1 MGNTLKLNHHATSGK
16 TPTNLAA
23 GEVAI
28 NSANK
33 KIWVGTNG
41 TTAGQVLVFD
51 HSIYST
57 DLTDN
62 NDNYY
67 LTGITKS
74 SNTLTFA
81 VSGTSNVQYT
91 FGSNAFT
98 STSIPTNTNQLT
110 NGAGF
115 VTNSGV
121 TGIST
126 SAGLDGSGTSGT
138 VNVSLDLSELT
149 DMTADV
155 VGANDELILLDS
167 GAERRKAINEIKLS
181 QFNNDAGFITDGNTG
196 WNNSYGFVTSSG
208 VTQINTGAGLDG
220 GSSSSTVSLSLD
232 LSELTDMTD
241 SWSNST
247 DEFIVLD
254 NGTQKRKLSSE
265 IFGSN
270 AFNSTTIPTNTNQLT
285 NGAGFTTAGGHNHDS
300 RYYTESEVDT
310 LLAGK
315 SSTSHN
321 HNSTYLSLTGG
332 TLNSGGNDTT
342 LAIQCK
348 DAGRAMLQIG
358 DSTDGTQGTGALELT
373 QDGSYGGGMS
383 YNGDN
388 NPTFASGETSD
399 NITFYRLNN
408 GTRTEV
414 FHYPYNSNT
423 VGFNGALTWSGGGSA
438 NANTAYGWGNHAS
451 AGYSTASNSQTFT
464 NKGGNISQWTNDSG
478 YTTNVGDITN
488 VSVGTG
494 LDGGGSSGDVTI
506 SLDLS
511 ELPDMTQS
519 WANGSDEFIVLD
531 GGTQKR
537 KLSSEIFGSNAFNS
551 TTIPTNTNQL
561 TNGAG
566 FITDGNTG
574 WNNTYGFVTS
584 SGVTSVASG
593 TGITGG
599 TITGTGTLSLALGE
613 LTDMTSSWDNSVDE
627 FIVLD
632 NGSQARK
639 RSAEIFG
646 SNAFNSTT
654 IPTNNNQLTNG
665 AGYTTNVGDITNVSV
680 GTGLDGGGSSGDVT
694 INLDLSE
701 LPDMTQSWA
710 NGSDEF
716 IVLDSGTQKRKLS
729 SEIFGSNAFNSTTIP
744 TNTNQLTNG
753 AGFTTAGGHNHD
765 SRYYTEGEVDTLI
778 SGFVSSS
785 GVTSVSVGTG
795 LDGGGSSS
803 SVTVSLDLSEL
814 ADMTQSWTSSDEFI
828 VLDGGVQKRKQSSE
842 IFGSNAFNSTTIPTN
857 NNQLTNGAGYR
868 TSAQVDTAIGDYA
881 GTIAATGASALFGGG
896 SSGVTNQGLSRDVA
910 YKIMTNTNSSVAC
923 VTTTGGSSEYYLRY
937 KNGGNFSWE
946 RIAWNHIEGMSTLDP
961 LP

>member
-1 MGNTLKLNHHATSGK
+1 MANTIKLGLNQNSGK
-16 TPTNLAA
+16 TPTNLQE
-23 GEVAI
+23 GEIAI
-28 NSANK
+28 NSANR
-33 KIWVGTNG
+33 KIWVGTDG

-67 LTGITKS
+67 LNGITKS
-74 SNTLTFA
+74 GNKLTFS
-81 VSGTSNVQYT
+81 VSGATNQEYT

-98 STSIPTNTNQLT
+98 STTIPTNTNQLT

-115 VTNSGV
+115 VTSSILDTQV
-121 TGIST
+121 TAVSVGT
-126 SAGLDGSGTSGT
+126 GLDGGATSGT
-138 VNVSLDLSELT
+138 ANISLDLSELT

-285 NGAGFTTAGGHNHDS
+285 NGAGFTTAAGHNHDS

-321 HNSTYLSLTGG
+321 HNSTYLGINAKAADANLLDGVNSSSFARSDAADTFTQRIRFDNCATNNHDTIATSTGSQGGLEVYNSGSGNDAFMSFHVGSDYALYFGLDGG
-332 TLNSGGNDTT
+332 TNKLSVGGWSMGAASYEIYHAGNKPSLAT
-342 LAIQCK
+342 L
-348 DAGRAMLQIG
+348 GFTG
-358 DSTDGTQGTGALELT
+358 DSNANYITNNNQLT
-373 QDGSYGGGMS
+373 
-383 YNGDN
+383 
-388 NPTFASGETSD
+388 
-399 NITFYRLNN
+399 
-408 GTRTEV
+408 
-414 FHYPYNSNT
+414 
-423 VGFNGALTWSGGGSA
+423 NGA
-438 NANTAYGWGNHAS
+438 
-451 AGYSTASNSQTFT
+451 
-464 NKGGNISQWTNDSG
+464 G

-494 LDGGGSSGDVTI
+494 LDGGGSSGSVTI
-506 SLDLS
+506 NLDLS

-613 LTDMTSSWDNSVDE
+613 LPDMTEGWTNSVDE
-627 FIVLD
+627 FVVLN

-680 GTGLDGGGSSGDVT
+680 GTGLDGGGSSGSVT

-701 LPDMTQSWA
+701 LADMTQSWT

-716 IVLDSGTQKRKLS
+716 IVLDGGVQKRKLS

-778 SGFVSSS
+778 SGFVTSS

-803 SVTVSLDLSEL
+803 SVSVSLDLSEL
-814 ADMTQSWTSSDEFI
+814 ADMTQSWSNSSDEFI
-828 VLDGGVQKRKQSSE
+828 VLDSGTQKRKLSSE

-857 NNQLTNGAGYR
+857 NNQSTNGAGYR

-896 SSGVTNQGLSRDVA
+896 SSGVTNKGISQDIG
-910 YKIMTNTNSSVAC
+910 YKLMNGTMSVGC
-923 VTTTGGSSEYYLRY
+923 VTTIGGTTNEYLRY
-937 KNGGNFSWE
+937 GSGGTFTWDTIQFSHLQNLS
-946 RIAWNHIEGMSTLDP
+946 ALTA